1 MERTLKSRQHSRRKS
16 SSQPK
21 QTRTL
26 MSRASSFQYDISQKA
41 RLMVQRVSFNSVHN
55 LSPTRTELETK
66 FTQQTKNFLVPCKSN
81 EDIKALRD
89 LKLAFKLPN
98 VEKKESKIKIP
109 RSKSPLTKLGI
120 ENKSFVIN
128 ADRNK
133 ELITRPNRRASVIRM
148 PGSSNKVHAPS
159 TLGYNKGYD
168 IPKTVSKHTY
178 RSRTGSVRGTT
189 KRFNQDAHFIH
200 ENYANIRN
208 LYIFGVL
215 DGHGTYGHNV
225 SHLLK
230 ESIPSFIQNEL
241 ISASN

>member
-1 MERTLKSRQHSRRKS
+1 
-16 SSQPK
+16 
-21 QTRTL
+21 
-26 MSRASSFQYDISQKA
+26 MSRASSFQYDISQKG

-55 LSPTRTELETK
+55 LSPNRIKLETK
-66 FTQQTKNFLVPCKSN
+66 FINHAKNFLIARKSN
-81 EDIKALRD
+81 EDIRVLRD

-120 ENKSFVIN
+120 ENKSFLI
-128 ADRNK
+128 DTDQNK
-133 ELITRPNRRASVIRM
+133 ELFTRPKRRASANRM
-148 PGSSNKVHAPS
+148 SGSSNKVNAS
-159 TLGYNKGYD
+159 SALGFNKGID
-168 IPKTVSKHTY
+168 IPKTISKYTY

-200 ENYANIRN
+200 DNFANTRN

-230 ESIPSFIQNEL
+230 ESIPSFIQKEL